1 MFIIENKGDIF
12 MKFDKL
18 WTDYESEYN
27 TVRLICPLPIGIKG
41 TKCPKCGSKEL
52 TGALITPTA
61 NEQDPNILC
70 KDCGYWR
77 D

>member
-1 MFIIENKGDIF
+1 
-12 MKFDKL
+12 MKFKKL
-18 WTDYESEYN
+18 WTDYESEHN
-27 TVRLICPLPIGIKG
+27 TVRGVCQLPVGIRG
-41 TKCPKCGSKEL
+41 SSCPKCGSKEL

-61 NEQDPNILC
+61 DEQDPNILC

>member
-1 MFIIENKGDIF
+1 
-12 MKFDKL
+12 MKFNKL
-18 WTDYESEYN
+18 WIDYDSNYTKIRE
-27 TVRLICPLPIGIKG
+27 LCLLPVGLRDS
-41 TKCPKCGSKEL
+41 TCPKCGSKRL

-61 NEQDPNILC
+61 DEQAPNILC